1 MIKEPIEM
9 MSGSIT
15 FFSIWKNNLF
25 SIGESFL
32 FLLIAIWKSF
42 WWFILTLFFGLLQI
56 WFIAGEDFFRTTN
69 LYPFEKFVTDGALLF
84 FCVTVISSLTMD
96 YIIFSRGIF
105 SWKKN
110 GYTIFAFVIF
120 PGAILGICIY
130 MFGLCYPI
138 PTKELDIDAIFKAEM
153 TIFMITFI
161 YAIVIKSLAF
171 YKDQRCAK
179 CST

>member
-1 MIKEPIEM
+1 MTND
-9 MSGSIT
+9 SIT
-15 FFSIWKNNLF
+15 VFSIWKNYLF
-25 SIGESFL
+25 SIVNIFL
-32 FLLIAIWKSF
+32 SSLTAIWKSF
-42 WWFILTLFFGLLQI
+42 FWFMLTLFFGLLQI
-56 WFIAGEDFFRTTN
+56 WFITGEDFFRTTN

-84 FCVTVISSLTMD
+84 FSVTVISSLTMD

-120 PGAILGICIY
+120 PGAILGICIFL
-130 MFGLCYPI
+130 FGLCYPI
-138 PTKELDIDAIFKAEM
+138 PIEELDINAIFQAEM

-161 YAIVIKSLAF
+161 YAMIIKSLAF